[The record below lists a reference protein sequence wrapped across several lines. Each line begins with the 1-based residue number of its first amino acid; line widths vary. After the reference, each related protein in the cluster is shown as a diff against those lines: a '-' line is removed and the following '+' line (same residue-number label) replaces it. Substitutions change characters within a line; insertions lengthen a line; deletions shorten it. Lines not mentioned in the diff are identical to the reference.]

1 MMIMFGEY
9 QILIL
14 LRDKIIILT
23 KPPLTAMSGVVINRK
38 TKIVMCSGV
47 LIIGTDNNSVLL
59 AKFLMNIVLFLM
71 IL

>member
-1 MMIMFGEY
+1 
-9 QILIL
+9 
-14 LRDKIIILT
+14 
-23 KPPLTAMSGVVINRK
+23 MSGVVINRK
-38 TKIVMCSGV
+38 TKSVKCSGV

>member
-14 LRDKIIILT
+14 LRDKNIILT

-38 TKIVMCSGV
+38 TKIVMCSSV

-59 AKFLMNIVLFLM
+59 AKFLMNIVLF
-71 IL
+71 